1 MRMPTSTI
9 TAKGQITIP
18 KEIRKALGLK
28 TADRLLFLEE
38 KGRVILYPVRG
49 NILDVHGTIR
59 QNKPLDFKN
68 LRKKTKE
75 EISRKIVGEVE

>member
-1 MRMPTSTI
+1 MPASTI

-49 NILDVHGTIR
+49 NILDVHGSIK
-59 QNKPLDFKN
+59 QKGPLDFRN
-68 LRKKTKE
+68 LRKKTKQE
-75 EISRKIVGEVE
+75 VSRKIVGELE

>member
-1 MRMPTSTI
+1 MPTSTI

-28 TADRLLFLEE
+28 TADRLLFLQE
-38 KGRVILYPVRG
+38 KGRVILYPIRG
-49 NILDVHGTIR
+49 NILDVHGTIK
-59 QNKPLDFKN
+59 QKEPLNFKN

-75 EISRKIVGEVE
+75 EISKRIVGEVE